1 MESTVWMRYA
11 FVITC
16 SFGVFCSLGS
26 ARARAQEVDAKARF
40 LAEAPA
46 AWKVLAT
53 IADHVEVHAIHVDA
67 IVGIKGARP
76 DFKRKFR
83 FLSNG
88 QFLRAEH
95 LGMESTGSFAYV
107 VNPRYGFCVGR
118 TTDKD
123 PFQIKDIR
131 KPDDDGIRVEIENLA
146 LGWIRPAFG
155 DWVNFQEMHAE
166 SKIVIKR
173 VTASRVASEE
183 LVRVEFESNPQRI
196 GKLPWR
202 KGSVT
207 LAPDQLWGFR
217 QYDVSGVWGTEKGKF
232 TGVVEYGQK
241 IEGLPSLRRIHLSK
255 FDESGKYP
263 TNSSEEIETTFTK
276 WVHRDAPEQEFTLTS
291 FGLPEIADPPKGASS
306 THQSWWLILGALSL
320 AATVTLHLTRRSRA
334 I

>member
-16 SFGVFCSLGS
+16 SFGVCCSLGS
-26 ARARAQEVDAKARF
+26 APVRAQEVDAKARF

-76 DFKRKFR
+76 DFKQKFR

-118 TTDKD
+118 DSDKD

-131 KPDDDGIRVEIENLA
+131 KPDDDAIRGEIQNFA
-146 LGWIRPAFG
+146 LGWIRAAFG
-155 DWVNFQEMHAE
+155 DGVGFQAMLAD

-173 VTASRVASEE
+173 VTASRVAGEE

-196 GKLPWR
+196 GEFPWR

-241 IEGLPSLRRIHLSK
+241 IEGLPSLCGIHLTKTS
-255 FDESGKYP
+255 ESPKYAGG
-263 TNSSEEIETTFTK
+263 SEELETTFTK
-276 WVHRDAPEQEFTLTS
+276 WVHRDVPEQEFTLTS
-291 FGLPEIADPPKGASS
+291 FGLPEIADPPKASS
-306 THQSWWLILGALSL
+306 TWHQSQWFIVAALCL
-320 AATVTLHLTRRSRA
+320 AAAVGLHLTRRSRA